1 MPYNVVHVPGGCK
14 VKKAQ
19 PGRPRFFSKKTL
31 SCKRAKQ
38 QQKALYAAEGR
49 RKTMKKRRST
59 GL

>member
-38 QQKALYAAEGR
+38 QQKALYAAER
-49 RKTMKKRRST
+49 RRTTLKKRR
-59 GL
+59 